1 MEMLV
6 QCQSYL
12 KMSTRMTN
20 KQMNIQNVEDIVS
33 VSIKVRGLYI
43 DITLHFVKN
52 IQVNFGDNFGD
63 NFWDNLSDNF
73 GNKLS

>member
-43 DITLHFVKN
+43 DITLRFVKN
-52 IQVNFGDNFGD
+52 ILVNFGDNFGD
-63 NFWDNLSDNF
+63 NFWDNLSGNF